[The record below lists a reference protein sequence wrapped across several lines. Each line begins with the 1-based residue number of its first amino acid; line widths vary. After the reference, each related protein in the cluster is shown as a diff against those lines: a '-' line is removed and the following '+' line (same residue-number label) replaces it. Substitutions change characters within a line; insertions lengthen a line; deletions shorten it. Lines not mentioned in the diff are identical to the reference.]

1 MGRSRMS
8 SSYVDGGQW
17 VAQDDVDHYTWLV
30 VLGVFAAFFAAF
42 GIGANDVANAF
53 ATSVG
58 SKALTIRQA
67 CMIAVVMEFIG
78 ATFLGGEVVKTIR
91 KGIADESEFEDN
103 PPLLMF
109 GCLCVMVAVTI
120 WPLVASRLEMPVST
134 THSCVGGMI
143 GMSIA
148 ARGSSAVVWYK
159 DPNPPDKPMPG
170 GFVGVVLSWF
180 FSPILSAIFAA
191 MLFFVVRLV
200 LRSKSPFENSVKIY
214 PILVF
219 ACVTIIT
226 LFMLMK
232 GIKSD
237 SFDDITDL
245 EIGTKVGIAF
255 GVGIFVALAFIPAY
269 MYCKKRIVDG
279 KFVAPP
285 LAIEVAEQRKAKEL
299 EAATST
305 MDEKPNQP
313 TPPQSKFQRILASL
327 NSSMNVDIHAAVDKD
342 EAVMAVHENAE
353 RFDKKSEAM
362 FTYLQVFSAC
372 FDALAHGAND
382 VANAVGPFATIYMLS
397 QGSELGKKQD
407 MGDNK
412 YWICGLGG
420 IGIGVG
426 LCLYGSQILRA
437 IGVKLAVIT
446 PSRGF
451 CIEMGS
457 SIVVIIGSYLGLPLS
472 TTHCQVG
479 ATVGVAL
486 LEGSSGFNWWVMGKA
501 AFGWVFTCVF
511 VGFLTA
517 IIFSFGAYAPTALL
531 DELKCVNGT
540 N

>member
-1 MGRSRMS
+1 MG
-8 SSYVDGGQW
+8 
-17 VAQDDVDHYTWLV
+17 
-30 VLGVFAAFFAAF
+30 
-42 GIGANDVANAF
+42 
-53 ATSVG
+53 
-58 SKALTIRQA
+58 
-67 CMIAVVMEFIG
+67 
-78 ATFLGGEVVKTIR
+78 
-91 KGIADESEFEDN
+91 
-103 PPLLMF
+103 
-109 GCLCVMVAVTI
+109 
-120 WPLVASRLEMPVST
+120 
-134 THSCVGGMI
+134 
-143 GMSIA
+143 
-148 ARGSSAVVWYK
+148 K

-305 MDEKPNQP
+305 MD
-313 TPPQSKFQRILASL
+313 
-327 NSSMNVDIHAAVDKD
+327 VDIHAAVDKD

-397 QGSELGKKQD
+397 QGS
-407 MGDNK
+407 
-412 YWICGLGG
+412 
-420 IGIGVG
+420 
-426 LCLYGSQILRA
+426 
-437 IGVKLAVIT
+437 
-446 PSRGF
+446 
-451 CIEMGS
+451 
-457 SIVVIIGSYLGLPLS
+457 
-472 TTHCQVG
+472 
-479 ATVGVAL
+479 
-486 LEGSSGFNWWVMGKA
+486 
-501 AFGWVFTCVF
+501 
-511 VGFLTA
+511 
-517 IIFSFGAYAPTALL
+517 
-531 DELKCVNGT
+531 
-540 N
+540 